1 MTNCGIILDVG
12 RRNGDAALSF
22 FRRIIYL
29 VEILNFA
36 AIGCRTHPRQRSRQ
50 RRLAMVNVTNRTHVY
65 VSLIPLK
72 FFLRHNT
79 TSLKSKKRA

>member
-1 MTNCGIILDVG
+1 MTNCRIILDVG

-36 AIGCRTHPRQRSRQ
+36 TMGGRTHPRQRSRQ
-50 RRLAMVNVTNRTHVY
+50 RRLAMVNMTNRTHVY
-65 VSLIPLK
+65 VGLISLK
-72 FFLRHNT
+72 FLLRHY
-79 TSLKSKKRA
+79 